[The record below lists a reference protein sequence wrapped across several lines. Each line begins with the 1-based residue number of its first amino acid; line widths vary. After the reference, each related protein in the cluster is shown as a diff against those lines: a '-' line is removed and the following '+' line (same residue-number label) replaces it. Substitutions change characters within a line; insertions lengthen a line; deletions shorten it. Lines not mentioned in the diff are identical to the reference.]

1 MDKGA
6 GIMARVKQWQYKV
19 RNFLGRIIWR
29 LSWRNR
35 NRIEKFMK
43 WLRDK
48 GHIVFDGITPC
59 LVRSRHEWREI
70 DDDRYYDMI
79 DMGVVNLL
87 TREKYT
93 ITEYE

>member
-1 MDKGA
+1 MSRA
-6 GIMARVKQWQYKV
+6 GQWQYKV

-29 LSWRNR
+29 LSWRNQ

-48 GHIVFDGITPC
+48 GHIIFDGITPC

>member
-1 MDKGA
+1 MDKGV
-6 GIMARVKQWQYKV
+6 GIMARVRQWQYKV

-35 NRIEKFMK
+35 NLIEKFMK
-43 WLRDK
+43 LLRDK
-48 GHIVFDGITPC
+48 GHIIFDGITPC

>member
-1 MDKGA
+1 
-6 GIMARVKQWQYKV
+6 MARVRQWQYKV

-35 NRIEKFMK
+35 NRIENFMK

-93 ITEYE
+93 ITKYE

>member
-1 MDKGA
+1 M
-6 GIMARVKQWQYKV
+6 
-19 RNFLGRIIWR
+19 
-29 LSWRNR
+29 SWRNR
-35 NRIEKFMK
+35 DRLARFMK
-43 WLRDK
+43 WLRDT

>member
-1 MDKGA
+1 
-6 GIMARVKQWQYKV
+6 MARVKQWQYKV

-35 NRIEKFMK
+35 NRIENFMK

>member
-1 MDKGA
+1 
-6 GIMARVKQWQYKV
+6 MARVRQWQYKV

-35 NRIEKFMK
+35 NRIENFMK

>member
-1 MDKGA
+1 MS
-6 GIMARVKQWQYKV
+6 RVPHWQYKV
-19 RNFLGRIIWR
+19 RNYLGRIIWR
-29 LSWRNR
+29 LSWKNR
-35 NRIEKFMK
+35 NRIERFMK
-43 WLRDK
+43 WLRDN

-59 LVRSRHEWREI
+59 IVKSRYEWREI

-79 DMGVVNLL
+79 DMGVVNIL

>member
-1 MDKGA
+1 MSRA
-6 GIMARVKQWQYKV
+6 GQWQYKV

-35 NRIEKFMK
+35 NRIENFMK

>member
-1 MDKGA
+1 
-6 GIMARVKQWQYKV
+6 MARVRQWQYKV

-35 NRIEKFMK
+35 NRIENFMK
-43 WLRDK
+43 LLRDK

>member
-1 MDKGA
+1 
-6 GIMARVKQWQYKV
+6 MARVRQWQYKV

-35 NRIEKFMK
+35 NRIKKFMK

-48 GHIVFDGITPC
+48 GHIIFDGITPC

-93 ITEYE
+93 IPSTSKKVEGE

>member
-1 MDKGA
+1 
-6 GIMARVKQWQYKV
+6 MARVRQWQYKV
-19 RNFLGRIIWR
+19 LNFLGRIIWR

-35 NRIEKFMK
+35 NRIENFMK

>member
-1 MDKGA
+1 MS
-6 GIMARVKQWQYKV
+6 RVGQWQYKV
-19 RNFLGRIIWR
+19 RNFLVRIIWR

-35 NRIEKFMK
+35 NRIEKFRK

-48 GHIVFDGITPC
+48 GHIIFDGITPC

>member
-1 MDKGA
+1 
-6 GIMARVKQWQYKV
+6 MARVRQWQYKV

-35 NRIEKFMK
+35 NRIENFIK

-79 DMGVVNLL
+79 DVGVVNLL